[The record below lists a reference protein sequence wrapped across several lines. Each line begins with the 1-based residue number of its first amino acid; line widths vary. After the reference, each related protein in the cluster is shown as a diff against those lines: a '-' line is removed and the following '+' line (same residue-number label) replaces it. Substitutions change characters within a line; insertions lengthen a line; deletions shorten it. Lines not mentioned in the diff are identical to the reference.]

1 MTATIQTIPT
11 ADGPFTLLTD
21 DRGRVLASGWSADP
35 AAILGRI
42 ALAPADVREGDG
54 CRVRRGRVLRG

>member
-35 AAILGRI
+35 AAILGRPG
-42 ALAPADVREGDG
+42 A
-54 CRVRRGRVLRG
+54 RGHP